1 MARISQTARRMPPSK
16 VPPVRRLGIAAARRQ
31 HTAERIQRLR
41 VYRGIFSLLAVALLV
56 LAGISGAAEV
66 PYEPYLA
73 LFISSFGIVII
84 FSLKLWEA
92 K

>member
-1 MARISQTARRMPPSK
+1 MPASK
-16 VPPVRRLGIAAARRQ
+16 VPPGRRQAMAAARRE
-31 HTAERIQRLR
+31 HAAERLQRLR
-41 VYRGIFSLLAVALLV
+41 VYRGIFSLLAAALLA
-56 LAGISGAAEV
+56 LAAISGAAEV

-73 LFISSFGIVII
+73 LFISAFGIVIV